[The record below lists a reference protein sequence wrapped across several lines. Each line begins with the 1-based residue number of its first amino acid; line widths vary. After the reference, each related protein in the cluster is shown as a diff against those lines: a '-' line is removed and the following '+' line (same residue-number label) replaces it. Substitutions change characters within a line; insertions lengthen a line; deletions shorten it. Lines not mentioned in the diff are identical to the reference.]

1 VFPEAEV
8 AKAIP
13 ECVTLVGTGVIGRGW
28 IRVFAEA
35 GAEVRLYDQQAA
47 QPPRTL
53 EWLKADLALDESE
66 GLLPE
71 GASKEILGRVS
82 IAADLAVALEG
93 ADYVQESAPEKL
105 EVKQAVFRELDA
117 AAAPETLLASSTSA
131 LDIGEIA
138 GGLPGERRCVMAHPF
153 NPPHILPV
161 VEMLAAPRTDP
172 EVFEQACRWLE
183 ACGQVPV
190 RMKRYVRGF
199 LGNRI
204 QSALIRE
211 AMLLV
216 EEGVAEP
223 DAVDAVIRDGLALRW
238 ATIGNFGANHSN
250 ADGGI
255 EEYFGRYGEAYY
267 SMFADLKT
275 DNPKFDRPTLRKI
288 GKMVETR
295 EGVRDVAGLL
305 RRRDVL
311 VKKLRRMRRDMEPKR

>member
-1 VFPEAEV
+1 VSKAVPER
-8 AKAIP
+8 
-13 ECVTLVGTGVIGRGW
+13 VTLIGTGVIGRGW

-35 GAEVRLYDQQAA
+35 GAAVTLYDQDAK
-47 QPPRTL
+47 QPPKTM
-53 EWLKADLALDESE
+53 EWLKADLALDEKD
-66 GLLPE
+66 GFLAP
-71 GASKEILGRVS
+71 GAAAEIVARVTVVP
-82 IAADLAVALEG
+82 DLKQALAG

-105 EVKQAVFRELDA
+105 EVKRAVYRELDRLA
-117 AAAPETLLASSTSA
+117 EPQTILASSTSA

-153 NPPHILPV
+153 NPPHVLPV

-172 EVFEQACRWLE
+172 KVFEQACAWLA

-190 RMKRYVRGF
+190 RMKRYIRGF

-211 AMLLV
+211 AMFLV
-216 EEGVAEP
+216 EEGIAEP

-238 ATIGNFGANHSN
+238 ATIGNFGANHAN
-250 ADGGI
+250 ADEGI
-255 EEYFGRYGEAYY
+255 EQYFGRYGEAYY
-267 SMFADLKT
+267 AMFADLKT
-275 DNPKFDRPTLRKI
+275 DNPKFDQPTLKKI

-295 EGVRDVAGLL
+295 EGVKDVAGLL

-311 VKKLRRMRRDMEPKR
+311 VKKLRRMRREMEPKR

>member
-1 VFPEAEV
+1 M

-13 ECVTLVGTGVIGRGW
+13 ETVLLLGTGVIGRGW

-35 GAEVRLYDQQAA
+35 GAAVRLYDQDKA
-47 QPPRTL
+47 QPAKTL
-53 EWLKADLALDESE
+53 EWLKADLALDEKE
-66 GLLPE
+66 GFLPP
-71 GASKEILGRVS
+71 GASQTILGRVS
-82 IAADLAVALEG
+82 VVGDLKQGLKGV
-93 ADYVQESAPEKL
+93 DYVQESAPEKL
-105 EVKQAVFRELDA
+105 EVKQAVFRELDRLA
-117 AAAPETLLASSTSA
+117 EPKTILASSTSA

-172 EVFEQACRWLE
+172 KAFEQACAWLE

-190 RMKRYVRGF
+190 RMHRYIRGF

-211 AMLLV
+211 AMFLV
-216 EEGVAEP
+216 EEGIAEP

-238 ATIGNFGANHSN
+238 ATIGNFGANHTN
-250 ADGGI
+250 ADKGI

-275 DNPKFDRPTLRKI
+275 DNPKFDQPTLKKI

-295 EGVRDVAGLL
+295 EGVKDVAGLL

-311 VKKLRRMRRDMEPKR
+311 VKKLRRMRKEMEPKR

>member
-1 VFPEAEV
+1 MSKVKPER
-8 AKAIP
+8 
-13 ECVTLVGTGVIGRGW
+13 VTLVGTGVIGRGW

-35 GAEVRLYDQQAA
+35 GAEVRLFDQDAK
-47 QPPRTL
+47 QPPKTM
-53 EWLKADLALDESE
+53 EWLKADLALDEKD
-66 GLLPE
+66 GLLPQ
-71 GASKEILGRVS
+71 GSSPTILGQVVVAR
-82 IAADLAVALEG
+82 DLKHALEG
-93 ADYVQESAPEKL
+93 SDYVQESAPERL
-105 EVKQAVFRELDA
+105 EVKQAVFRQLDA
-117 AAAPETLLASSTSA
+117 AAAPETIIASSTSA

-172 EVFEQACRWLE
+172 QVFEQACRWLE

-190 RMKRYVRGF
+190 RMHRYIRGF

-211 AMLLV
+211 AMYLV
-216 EEGVAEP
+216 EEGIAEP

-238 ATIGNFGANHSN
+238 ATIGNFGANHTN
-250 ADGGI
+250 ADKGI
-255 EEYFGRYGEAYY
+255 EEYFGRYGDAYY

-275 DNPKFDRPTLRKI
+275 DNPKFDKPTLQKI
-288 GKMVETR
+288 GKMVENR
-295 EGVRDVAGLL
+295 EGVKDVAGLL

-311 VKKLRRMRRDMEPKR
+311 VKKLRRMRREMEPKR